1 MSNIKM
7 GICVVY
13 FYGKE
18 LEWLLDLHLKGII
31 ENTENVNYVIYAAV
45 NRLHEEYIQILK
57 KTERVEIVQLP
68 DQMIK
73 GAEEHGGYL
82 DLLIQHAINNNCSH
96 VCTLDSD
103 SWPISKNWVNNI
115 IEQMKI
121 ESSSVSSVLR
131 TELQDF
137 WLPHPCGMILTKE
150 FIKRYSPSMWNY
162 DDKKEF
168 RKFRKESG
176 QRMDTGIAIGYLIW
190 KYKIKWSKLE
200 RTNKCND
207 HFLMAGIYGR
217 TFFHLGAASRLK
229 IFNEEFNQT
238 FARRFR
244 MTLSKFPVLC
254 KYSEKIETLLLKKFP
269 PKVHYDNEKTYGYI
283 TSKLKE
289 NASAYYT
296 YLEGVN
302 Q

>member
-13 FYGKE
+13 FYEKN

-31 ENTENVNYVIYAAV
+31 ENTENVNYIIYAAV
-45 NRLHEEYIQILK
+45 NRLHKEYVQILK

-68 DQMIK
+68 DQMIE
-73 GAEEHGGYL
+73 GAKEHGRYL
-82 DLLIQHAINNNCSH
+82 DLLIQHAINTNCSH
-96 VCTLDSD
+96 VCTLDCD
-103 SWPISKNWVNNI
+103 SWPISKNWVKNI
-115 IEQMKI
+115 IEQMEI

-131 TELQDF
+131 TEIQDF
-137 WLPHPCGMILTKE
+137 WLPHPCGMVLTKE
-150 FIKRYSPSMWNY
+150 FIKRYNPSMWNY
-162 DDKKEF
+162 DDEKEF
-168 RKFRKESG
+168 RKFLKESG
-176 QRMDTGIAIGYLIW
+176 QRKDTGIAIGYLIW
-190 KYKIKWSKLE
+190 RYKIKWLKLE

-217 TFFHLGAASRLK
+217 TFFHLGAASRFKLFK
-229 IFNEEFNQT
+229 GEFNQT
-238 FARRFR
+238 FARRCR
-244 MTLSKFPVLC
+244 KIVKKFPVLR
-254 KYSEKIETLLLKKFP
+254 KYSGKTEELLLKKFP
-269 PKVHYDNEKTYGYI
+269 PKVLQDNEKAYRYI